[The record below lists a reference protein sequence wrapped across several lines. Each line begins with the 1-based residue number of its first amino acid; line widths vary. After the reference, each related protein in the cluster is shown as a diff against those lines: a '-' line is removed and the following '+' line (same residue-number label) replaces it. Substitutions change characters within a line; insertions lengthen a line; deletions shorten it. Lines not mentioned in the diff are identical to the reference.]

1 MPPRPPQQIDRP
13 FTVFISSSQSEFEEF
28 RQGLKAD
35 LDNEKWSTLRPMRA
49 ILIENQRGPVIHD
62 EIRKEIDRCSIYI
75 GIFGRIWSEWTSAE
89 FRYARSKDLPLMIY
103 KVAKTPTKQRGR
115 STKVDSFLQSQAKQF
130 GFRVRGPYKIE
141 RLEADII
148 TDLVIQV
155 SDMVRELSEIKKLT
169 HPGLIL

>member
-1 MPPRPPQQIDRP
+1 
-13 FTVFISSSQSEFEEF
+13 
-28 RQGLKAD
+28 
-35 LDNEKWSTLRPMRA
+35 MRA
-49 ILIENQRGPVIHD
+49 ILIENQRGSVIHE

-89 FRYARSKDLPLMIY
+89 LRYARSKDLPMMIY
-103 KVAKTPTKQRGR
+103 KVAKGSTKKVGR
-115 STKVDSFLQSQAKQF
+115 STKVDSFLQTHAKQF
-130 GFRVRGPYKIE
+130 GYRIRGPYKIE

-169 HPGLIL
+169 HPGLII